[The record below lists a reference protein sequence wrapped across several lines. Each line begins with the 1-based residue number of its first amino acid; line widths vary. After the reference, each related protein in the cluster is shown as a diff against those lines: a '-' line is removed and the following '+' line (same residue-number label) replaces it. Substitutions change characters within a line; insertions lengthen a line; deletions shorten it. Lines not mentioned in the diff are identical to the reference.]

1 MLGMKRLEK
10 DWKRSSG
17 TLDLGEDFL
26 EYTSTA
32 FGSFRVPVHEITL
45 VGEYSAPDPLAD
57 DHFLALFTRDG
68 TRHDAS
74 LYARGAHDVL
84 ERLGSRLGVPLY
96 LQLPLSH
103 EPASR
108 ILWPAA
114 YAGRPLFQYCEVPPR
129 TISGRILR
137 RLGTRDLEESL
148 SDAAREVLTNP
159 GGEVRQRPSILIA
172 EDEENVRIPIRARLS
187 KAGYVVEEAKDG
199 VDAMAKL
206 RSHPHDVVI
215 LDLAMPKMNG
225 VDVLRRVREEH
236 IPVRIIVISEHGELL
251 DRADRS
257 SVNAILAKPFEFE
270 DLLKQLRDFDMRRHA
285 NVAI

>member
-10 DWKRSSG
+10 EWKQSSG
-17 TLDLGEDFL
+17 TLDLGEDTL
-26 EYTSTA
+26 EYASTT
-32 FGSFRVPVHEITL
+32 FGSFRVPVHEIML
-45 VGEYSAPDPLAD
+45 VGEYSSPDPLAD
-57 DHFLALFTRDG
+57 DHFLALFARDG

-74 LYARGAHDVL
+74 LYARGAQDVL
-84 ERLGSRLGVPLY
+84 EELGSRLGAPLY

-108 ILWPAA
+108 ILWPVA
-114 YAGRPLFQYCEVPPR
+114 YAGQPLFEYHEVLPR
-129 TISGRILR
+129 TITGRLLH
-137 RLGTRDLEESL
+137 RLGNRDLEESL

-172 EDEENVRIPIRARLS
+172 EDEESVRIPIRARLS

-206 RSHPHDVVI
+206 RSHPHDVII

-236 IPVRIIVISEHGELL
+236 IPVRIIVISGHEELL

-257 SVNAILAKPFEFE
+257 SVNAILAKPFEIE
-270 DLLKQLRDFDMRRHA
+270 DLLKELREFDMRRQTNA
-285 NVAI
+285 AI